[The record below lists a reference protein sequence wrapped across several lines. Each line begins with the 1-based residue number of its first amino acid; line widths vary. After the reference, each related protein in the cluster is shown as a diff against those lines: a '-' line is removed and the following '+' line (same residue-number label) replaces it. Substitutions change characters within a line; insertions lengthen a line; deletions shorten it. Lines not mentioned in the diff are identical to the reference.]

1 MLRDYRLDEGFEP
14 AIRKVCAMCA
24 PSISSAVNSVDG
36 VLPSNLL
43 TLRQTVMFSATWP
56 EEIRNLADKYLCKDM
71 VKVTVG
77 SDELSANHRV
87 TQIVEC
93 VQKHEKDRKLLE
105 LLAKYHKSRKNR
117 ILIFVLY
124 KKEAAELQERL
135 QGKGFN
141 VTAINGDRSQA
152 DRTAALEDFK
162 AGRVPLLIATDVA
175 ARGTTC
181 ACLYTKY
188 CLFTHDFGPLCVENE
203 QVWTSPRWST

>member
-1 MLRDYRLDEGFEP
+1 LCFRLDEGFEP
-14 AIRKVCAMCA
+14 TIREICSLCA
-24 PSISSAVNSVDG
+24 PSVSSTVNSVQG
-36 VLPSNLL
+36 VLPENPL

-56 EEIRNLADKYLCKDM
+56 EEIRNLADKYLCRDM

-93 VQKHEKDRKLLE
+93 VQKHEKDRKLQE

-162 AGRVPLLIATDVA
+162 SGRIPLLIATDVA
-175 ARGTTC
+175 ARGTLFC
-181 ACLYTKY
+181 AHAYSSVLSGSNGCNL
-188 CLFTHDFGPLCVENE
+188 LCGM
-203 QVWTSPRWST
+203 QVWTSRRWSM

>member
-1 MLRDYRLDEGFEP
+1 MHDYRLDEGFEP

-36 VLPSNLL
+36 ALPSNLL

-181 ACLYTKY
+181 LCFYTKY
-188 CLFTHDFGPLCVENE
+188 CLFTHDFGLLCLVNE